1 MNQKNQNIESFIQK
15 PHSHQQSLVGSQVT
29 LRRGSSLDAASVSTK
44 RFSLK
49 KDNQY
54 QSMIEDTSVDSDGS
68 NITSFTTTTTASSA
82 SSPASTSLSKLQQ
95 AQVAPAHQRQ
105 IQFKRRMQQQKLVS
119 NAMMRI
125 QHQSRSDQSSS
136 DDGLPQSS
144 AKSHRI
150 ASGIHI
156 AHNKTI
162 APAGLLAE
170 TIEMKILPS
179 SPPSS
184 ASSSFD
190 VKHHQVVKQE
200 DSTKTTISTL
210 SPTTVSSER
219 DFTIET
225 TLSTRGSEK
234 GDDKSSY
241 KRSRSFH
248 GKGCRCLNISGNFLM
263 LSPSLDFCPPLYVVY
278 LCV

>member
-1 MNQKNQNIESFIQK
+1 MNSEGSYRAPHRQRLLLFRYSRQNQKNQHIESYIQK
-15 PHSHQQSLVGSQVT
+15 PQSLVSSYGSQVT
-29 LRRGSSLDAASVSTK
+29 LRRGSSLDAASVSSK

-68 NITSFTTTTTASSA
+68 NMTSFTTTTTASSA
-82 SSPASTSLSKLQQ
+82 SSPASTSLSRQQ
-95 AQVAPAHQRQ
+95 VTLTPAHQQQ

-144 AKSHRI
+144 HRV

-162 APAGLLAE
+162 APAGLLME
-170 TIEMKILPS
+170 TFEMKNLPS

-190 VKHHQVVKQE
+190 VKHQAVKQE
-200 DSTKTTISTL
+200 DSIKTTLSTL
-210 SPTTVSSER
+210 SPTTVSEFPKDSE
-219 DFTIET
+219 
-225 TLSTRGSEK
+225 
-234 GDDKSSY
+234 DKSSY

-248 GKGCRCLNISGNFLM
+248 GKGCR
-263 LSPSLDFCPPLYVVY
+263 
-278 LCV
+278 

>member
-1 MNQKNQNIESFIQK
+1 MNQKNQNIESYIQK
-15 PHSHQQSLVGSQVT
+15 PQSHQSLVSSYGSQVT
-29 LRRGSSLDAASVSTK
+29 LRRGSSLDAASVGSK

-68 NITSFTTTTTASSA
+68 NMTSFTTTTTASSA
-82 SSPASTSLSKLQQ
+82 SSPASTSLSRQQ
-95 AQVAPAHQRQ
+95 VQVTPAHQRQ

-136 DDGLPQSS
+136 DDGMPQSS
-144 AKSHRI
+144 GNHRI

-162 APAGLLAE
+162 APAGLLTE
-170 TIEMKILPS
+170 TIEMKNLPS

-184 ASSSFD
+184 ASSSID
-190 VKHHQVVKQE
+190 VKHKVVKQE

-219 DFTIET
+219 EFTIET
-225 TLSTRGSEK
+225 TLSFKDSEK
-234 GDDKSSY
+234 GDEKSSY

-248 GKGCRCLNISGNFLM
+248 GKG
-263 LSPSLDFCPPLYVVY
+263 
-278 LCV
+278 